1 MKKITILAFV
11 AMAISFVSC
20 KKDRTCTCTITQT
33 SSTDN
38 GMPQT
43 LNAPVTEVVKL
54 TKVTKK
60 GAACN
65 SGERTTTD
73 SYISGNTNHTTV
85 SVEKS
90 DCKLS

>member
-1 MKKITILAFV
+1 MKKITLFAV
-11 AMAISFVSC
+11 AVIAISFASC
-20 KKDRTCTCTITQT
+20 KKDRTCTCTVTPV

-38 GMPQT
+38 G
-43 LNAPVTEVVKL
+43 VTQPIGSSYTQVMKI

-65 SGERTTTD
+65 SGEQTETFT
-73 SYISGNTNHTTV
+73 SGSHTYV
-85 SVEKS
+85 DVIKA